1 MDCKGVRNQVSGL
14 IRGGGR
20 WCLYEV
26 GRAGEEQVWGR
37 HQEFE
42 EGHVKREVPVS
53 HWNTDI

>member
-1 MDCKGVRNQVSGL
+1 MRNQVSGL

-37 HQEFE
+37 SQEFE
-42 EGHVKREVPVS
+42 EGHVKREMPVS